1 LAIGAG
7 EVFLVEA
14 VRVLSLPAVA
24 GESFRS
30 AGCETNIRMQATR
43 LPLQRTGI
51 IDPGYNIIRV
61 HLWL

>member
-1 LAIGAG
+1 
-7 EVFLVEA
+7 
-14 VRVLSLPAVA
+14 VA